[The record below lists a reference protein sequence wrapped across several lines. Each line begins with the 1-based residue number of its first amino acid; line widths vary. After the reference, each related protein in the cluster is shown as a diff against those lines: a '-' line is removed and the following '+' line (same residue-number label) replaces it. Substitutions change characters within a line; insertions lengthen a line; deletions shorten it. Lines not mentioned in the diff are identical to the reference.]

1 MGFSKTAYA
10 YGRNQEHKLKPVLEK
25 YFNTTLQMPTNK
37 FCKYDYYDNE
47 REIELKS
54 RKISSNRYKTYHL
67 GKGKLD
73 YAKHTNKNFFII
85 LNFTDKIMICDYSK
99 HKEQLDSLVAKEVQ
113 LVRGDKCLNV
123 EIPSHLFYELSMK

>member
-1 MGFSKTAYA
+1 MGFSKVAYA
-10 YGRNQEHKLKPVLEK
+10 YGRNQEHKLKPVLEE
-25 YFNTTLQMPTNK
+25 YFNTTLQMPTNQ
-37 FCKYDYYDNE
+37 FCKYDYFDDK

-54 RKISSNRYKTYHL
+54 RKIPSNRYNTYHL
-67 GKGKLD
+67 GKVKID
-73 YAKHTNKNFFII
+73 YAKTTNKQFFIV
-85 LNFTDKIMICDYSK
+85 LNFTDKIMVCDYSE